1 MTSPS
6 EAPCLEVETLDIS
19 IGDAV
24 AVARGIN
31 LEIRRGETVALV
43 GESGSGKTVT
53 ALSLIDLLPPPLRV
67 TRGTVSICGQV
78 VTNATSD
85 VLNRIRG
92 NRVGMIFQQPAS
104 MLDPSCRVGHQV
116 SEALRLHKR
125 ASRGAAFERAVEL
138 LREVGIPEA
147 GRRARSFA
155 HQLSGGMAQRVMIA
169 AALSSDPDLLI
180 ADEPT
185 TALDVTVQAQ
195 ILGLLKKESKQR
207 ALAILLITHDLSIV
221 SAMADRVVVMYAGGI
236 VEQGPVAS
244 IMRTPQHPYTKA
256 LINCSLMRKAGS
268 GDLESIPGT
277 IPPPARSISGCR
289 FHPRCPHALARRK
302 GSACALD
309 EPAAT
314 RTTAGHLVHCWAA
327 EP

>member
-1 MTSPS
+1 MISPD
-6 EAPCLEVETLDIS
+6 EAPCLKIENLDIS
-19 IGDAV
+19 IGDAI
-24 AVARGIN
+24 AVARGVN

-67 TRGTVSICGQV
+67 TRGTVSICGQQ
-78 VTNATSD
+78 VTHAPPE

-92 NRVGMIFQQPAS
+92 NRVGMIFQQPSS
-104 MLDPSCRVGHQV
+104 MLDPSCRVGRQV
-116 SEALRLHKR
+116 GEALRLHKR
-125 ASRGAAFERAVEL
+125 ASRGEAFERAIEL

-169 AALSSDPDLLI
+169 AALSGDPDLLI

-195 ILGLLKKESKQR
+195 ILGLLERERKQR
-207 ALAILLITHDLSIV
+207 TLSILLITHDLSIV
-221 SAMADRVVVMYAGGI
+221 SAMADRVVVMYAGSI
-236 VEQGPVAS
+236 VEEGPVAA
-244 IMRTPQHPYTKA
+244 IMQAPQHPYTKA
-256 LINCSLMRKAGS
+256 LIDCSLMRKAGG

-277 IPPPARSISGCR
+277 IPSPAQSIPGCR
-289 FHPRCPHALARRK
+289 FHPRCPHALARRE
-302 GSACALD
+302 GSVCASD
-309 EPAAT
+309 EPTAT
-314 RTTAGHLVHCWAA
+314 RTAEGHLVHCWAA

>member
-1 MTSPS
+1 MISPHEMPS
-6 EAPCLEVETLDIS
+6 LKVENLDIS
-19 IGDAV
+19 IGDTV

-31 LEIRRGETVALV
+31 LEILRGETVALV

-67 TRGTVSICGQV
+67 TRGTVSICGQSM
-78 VTNATSD
+78 TNATPD
-85 VLNRIRG
+85 VLNRTRG
-92 NRVGMIFQQPAS
+92 NRVGMIFQQPSS
-104 MLDPSCRVGHQV
+104 MLDPSCRVGRQV
-116 SEALRLHKR
+116 GEALRLHRR
-125 ASRGAAFERAVEL
+125 ASRGEAFERAVEL
-138 LREVGIPEA
+138 LREVGIPEP

-195 ILGLLKKESKQR
+195 ILALLEKEKKQR
-207 ALAILLITHDLSIV
+207 TLSILLITHDLSIV

-236 VEQGPVAS
+236 VEEGPVET
-244 IMRTPQHPYTKA
+244 IMHAPEHPYTKA
-256 LINCSLMRKAGS
+256 LIDCSLMRKAGS
-268 GDLESIPGT
+268 GNLESIPGT
-277 IPPPARSISGCR
+277 IPPPTRSIPGCR
-289 FHPRCPHALARRK
+289 FHPRCPHALARRT
-302 GSACALD
+302 GSVCAND
-309 EPAAT
+309 EPVAT
-314 RTTAGHLVHCWAA
+314 RKAEGHLVHCWAA

>member
-1 MTSPS
+1 MISPD
-6 EAPCLEVETLDIS
+6 EAPCLKVENLDIS
-19 IGDAV
+19 IGDAI
-24 AVARGIN
+24 AVARGVN

-67 TRGTVSICGQV
+67 TRGTVSICGQQ
-78 VTNATSD
+78 VTHAPPE

-92 NRVGMIFQQPAS
+92 NRVGMIFQQPSS
-104 MLDPSCRVGHQV
+104 MLDPSCRVGRQV
-116 SEALRLHKR
+116 GEALRLHKR
-125 ASRGAAFERAVEL
+125 ASRGEAFERAIEL

-169 AALSSDPDLLI
+169 AALSGDPDLLI

-195 ILGLLKKESKQR
+195 ILGLLERERKQR
-207 ALAILLITHDLSIV
+207 TLSILLITHDLSIV
-221 SAMADRVVVMYAGGI
+221 SAMADRVVVMYAGSI
-236 VEQGPVAS
+236 VEEGPVSA
-244 IMRTPQHPYTKA
+244 IMQAPQHPYTKA
-256 LINCSLMRKAGS
+256 LIDCSLMRKAGV

-277 IPPPARSISGCR
+277 IPSPAQSIPGCR
-289 FHPRCPHALARRK
+289 FHPRCPHALARRE
-302 GSACALD
+302 GSVCASD
-309 EPAAT
+309 EPTAT
-314 RTTAGHLVHCWAA
+314 RTAEGHLVHCWAA

>member
-1 MTSPS
+1 MIAPD
-6 EAPCLEVETLDIS
+6 EAPCLKVENLDIS
-19 IGDAV
+19 IGDAI

-31 LEIRRGETVALV
+31 LEVRRGETVALV

-67 TRGTVSICGQV
+67 TRGTVSICGQEI
-78 VTNATSD
+78 TRAAPD
-85 VLNRIRG
+85 VLNHVRG
-92 NRVGMIFQQPAS
+92 NRVGMIFQQPSS
-104 MLDPSCRVGHQV
+104 MLDPSCRVGRQV
-116 SEALRLHKR
+116 GEALQLHKG
-125 ASRGAAFERAVEL
+125 ASRGQAFERAVEL
-138 LREVGIPEA
+138 LREVGIPEP

-169 AALSSDPDLLI
+169 AALSGDPDLLI

-195 ILGLLKKESKQR
+195 ILGLLERERRQR
-207 ALAILLITHDLSIV
+207 TLSILLITHDLSIV

-236 VEQGPVAS
+236 VEEGPVAT
-244 IMRTPQHPYTKA
+244 IMRAPQHPYTKA
-256 LINCSLMRKAGS
+256 LIDCSLLREARG
-268 GDLESIPGT
+268 GGLESIPGT

-289 FHPRCPHALARRK
+289 FHPRCPHALARRA
-302 GSACALD
+302 GSVCASR

-314 RTTAGHLVHCWAA
+314 RTAEGHLVHCWAA

>member
-1 MTSPS
+1 MTSPD
-6 EAPCLEVETLDIS
+6 EAPCLKVENLDIS
-19 IGDAV
+19 IGDTI

-53 ALSLIDLLPPPLRV
+53 ALSLIDLLPSPLRV
-67 TRGTVSICGQV
+67 TGGTVSICGE
-78 VTNATSD
+78 TITHASPD
-85 VLNRIRG
+85 ILNRIRG
-92 NRVGMIFQQPAS
+92 NRVGMIFQQPSS
-104 MLDPSCRVGHQV
+104 MLDPSCRVGRQV
-116 SEALRLHKR
+116 GEALRLHKR
-125 ASRGAAFERAVEL
+125 ASRGEAFERAIEL

-195 ILGLLKKESKQR
+195 ILGLLERERKQR
-207 ALAILLITHDLSIV
+207 TLSILLITHDLSIV

-236 VEQGPVAS
+236 VEEGPVAT
-244 IMRTPQHPYTKA
+244 IMQAPQHPYTKA
-256 LINCSLMRKAGS
+256 LVDCSLMRKSGD

-277 IPPPARSISGCR
+277 IPPPTRSISGCR
-289 FHPRCPHALARRK
+289 FQPRCPHALAHHQA
-302 GSACALD
+302 SVCASD
-309 EPAAT
+309 EPAAK
-314 RTTAGHLVHCWAA
+314 RTAEGHLVHCWAA

>member
-1 MTSPS
+1 MIAPD
-6 EAPCLEVETLDIS
+6 EAPCLKVENLDVS
-19 IGDAV
+19 IGDTI
-24 AVARGIN
+24 AVARGVN
-31 LEIRRGETVALV
+31 VEVRRGETVALV

-67 TRGTVSICGQV
+67 TRGTISICGV
-78 VTNATSD
+78 KITEATPD
-85 VLNRIRG
+85 ALNHVRG
-92 NRVGMIFQQPAS
+92 NRVGMIFQQPSS
-104 MLDPSCRVGHQV
+104 MLDPSCRVGRQV
-116 SEALRLHKR
+116 GEALQLHKG
-125 ASRGAAFERAVEL
+125 ASRGEAFERAVEL

-147 GRRARSFA
+147 PRRARSFA

-195 ILGLLKKESKQR
+195 ILGLLEREKRQR
-207 ALAILLITHDLSIV
+207 TLSILLITHDLSIV

-236 VEQGPVAS
+236 VEEGPAAT
-244 IMRTPQHPYTKA
+244 IMRAPQHPYTKA
-256 LINCSLMRKAGS
+256 LIDCSLMRKARG

-277 IPPPARSISGCR
+277 IPPPTRSIPGCR

-302 GSACALD
+302 GSVCASR

-314 RTTAGHLVHCWAA
+314 RTAEDHLVRCWAV

>member
-1 MTSPS
+1 MISPDDT
-6 EAPCLEVETLDIS
+6 PCLKVENLDIS

-53 ALSLIDLLPPPLRV
+53 ALSLIDLLPPPLKV
-67 TRGTVSICGQV
+67 TRGSVSICGQEI
-78 VTNATSD
+78 THAAPD
-85 VLNRIRG
+85 ALNRIRG
-92 NRVGMIFQQPAS
+92 NRVGMIFQQPSS
-104 MLDPSCRVGHQV
+104 MLDPSCRVGRQV
-116 SEALRLHKR
+116 GEALRLHRR
-125 ASRGAAFERAVEL
+125 ASRGEAFERAVEL

-147 GRRARSFA
+147 DRRARSFA

-195 ILGLLKKESKQR
+195 ILGLLEKEKKQR
-207 ALAILLITHDLSIV
+207 TLSILLITHDLSIV

-236 VEQGPVAS
+236 VEEGPVAT
-244 IMRTPQHPYTKA
+244 IMRAPQHPYTKA
-256 LINCSLMRKAGS
+256 LIDCSLMRKAGG

-277 IPPPARSISGCR
+277 IPPPTRSIPGCR
-289 FHPRCPHALARRK
+289 FHPRCPHALARSN
-302 GSACALD
+302 GSVCASD
-309 EPAAT
+309 EPVAT
-314 RTTAGHLVHCWAA
+314 RTANGHLVHCWAA

>member
-1 MTSPS
+1 MISPD
-6 EAPCLEVETLDIS
+6 EAPCLKIENLDIS
-19 IGDAV
+19 IGDAI

-67 TRGTVSICGQV
+67 TRGTVSICGQQ
-78 VTNATSD
+78 VTHAPPE

-92 NRVGMIFQQPAS
+92 NRVGMIFQQPSS
-104 MLDPSCRVGHQV
+104 MLDPSCRVGRQV
-116 SEALRLHKR
+116 GEALRLHKR
-125 ASRGAAFERAVEL
+125 ASRGEAFERAIEL

-169 AALSSDPDLLI
+169 AALSGDPDLLI

-195 ILGLLKKESKQR
+195 ILGLLERERKQR
-207 ALAILLITHDLSIV
+207 TLSILLITHDLSIV
-221 SAMADRVVVMYAGGI
+221 SAMADRVVVMYAGSI
-236 VEQGPVAS
+236 VEEGPVTA
-244 IMRTPQHPYTKA
+244 IMQAPQHPYTKA
-256 LINCSLMRKAGS
+256 LIDCSLMRKAGG

-277 IPPPARSISGCR
+277 IPSPAQSIPGCR
-289 FHPRCPHALARRK
+289 FHPRCPHALARRE
-302 GSACALD
+302 GSVCASD
-309 EPAAT
+309 EPTAT
-314 RTTAGHLVHCWAA
+314 RTAEGHLVHCWAA

>member
-1 MTSPS
+1 MISPD
-6 EAPCLEVETLDIS
+6 EAPCLKIDNLDIS
-19 IGDAV
+19 IGDAIG
-24 AVARGIN
+24 VARGIN

-67 TRGTVSICGQV
+67 TRGTVSICGQQ
-78 VTNATSD
+78 VTHAPPE

-92 NRVGMIFQQPAS
+92 NRVGMIFQQPSS
-104 MLDPSCRVGHQV
+104 MLDPSCRVGRQV
-116 SEALRLHKR
+116 GEALRLHKR
-125 ASRGAAFERAVEL
+125 ASRGEAFERAIEL

-169 AALSSDPDLLI
+169 AALSGDPDLLI

-195 ILGLLKKESKQR
+195 ILGLLERERKQR
-207 ALAILLITHDLSIV
+207 TLSILLITHDLSIV
-221 SAMADRVVVMYAGGI
+221 SAMADRVVVMYAGSI
-236 VEQGPVAS
+236 VEEGPVAA
-244 IMRTPQHPYTKA
+244 IMQAPQHPYTKA
-256 LINCSLMRKAGS
+256 LIDCSLMRKAGG

-277 IPPPARSISGCR
+277 IPSPAQSIPGCR
-289 FHPRCPHALARRK
+289 FHPRCPHALARRE
-302 GSACALD
+302 GSVCASD
-309 EPAAT
+309 EPTAT
-314 RTTAGHLVHCWAA
+314 RTAEGHLVHCWAA